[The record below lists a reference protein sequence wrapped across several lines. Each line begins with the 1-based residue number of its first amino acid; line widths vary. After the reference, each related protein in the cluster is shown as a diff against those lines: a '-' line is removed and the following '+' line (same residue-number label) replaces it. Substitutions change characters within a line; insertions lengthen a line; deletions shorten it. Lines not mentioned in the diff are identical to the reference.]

1 MSQSI
6 RTKKIKDE
14 VYANMNDLI
23 IKLMV
28 EADDA
33 ATDLETQAIKKVIN
47 LLTTKR
53 DEARKAEKNI

>member
-33 ATDLETQAIKKVIN
+33 ATDLETQAIKKVVN

-53 DEARKAEKNI
+53 DEARKTEKNI

>member
-1 MSQSI
+1 MGQSI
-6 RTKKIKDE
+6 RTKKFKDE

-33 ATDLETQAIKKVIN
+33 PSDLETQAIKKIIN

-53 DEARKAEKNI
+53 DEARKAKQEP